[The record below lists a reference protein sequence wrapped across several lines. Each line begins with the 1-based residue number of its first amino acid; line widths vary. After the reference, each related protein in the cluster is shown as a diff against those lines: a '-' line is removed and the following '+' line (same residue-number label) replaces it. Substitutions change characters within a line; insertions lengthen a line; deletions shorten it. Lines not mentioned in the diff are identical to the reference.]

1 MRISDW
7 SSDVCSSDLGGI
19 LLTHAGGA
27 NGFTPLVVKRTHDVV
42 VRHIRVRT
50 DRNGEE
56 RGGNDAFTIED
67 SSNVILDHVSGSW
80 ALDENVNGQG
90 QNDLITVS
98 WSIFAEGIPRH
109 DKCALLASDPRG
121 PQRFSFVKNLCAHN
135 GDRNPDANF
144 PPDRK
149 STRLTSSH

>member
-1 MRISDW
+1 MIRRPPRSTRTDTRFPYTTLIRS
-7 SSDVCSSDLGGI
+7 
-19 LLTHAGGA
+19 A

-90 QNDLITVS
+90 QNDLITVRS
-98 WSIFAEGIPRH
+98 EEH
-109 DKCALLASDPRG
+109 
-121 PQRFSFVKNLCAHN
+121 
-135 GDRNPDANF
+135 
-144 PPDRK
+144 
-149 STRLTSSH
+149 TSELQSLMRISYAVFCLKTKKIHSQS